1 MTPKEPAQDPRPQS
15 GLPLAVS
22 TGDPG
27 GVGPEVALRAVA
39 SQCRGDRAVLFGDV
53 QALRERAR
61 AFGIVEPR
69 LRVLRSDQGWELAEG
84 GIGLC
89 DSGIVWQ
96 PEALRHEPSA
106 AGGAA
111 QLAALDVAI
120 AAALEGRV
128 RGLVTAPMSKAAVNL
143 AGHDFIGHTEHLA
156 RAAGL
161 ADDDVT
167 MMFLGPRLRVAL
179 VTTHVAVS
187 ALRDEVTAPRVLR
200 TIAHLADAM
209 LRASR
214 PGDAPPRLLVTGV
227 NPHAGEGGLFGDD
240 EPRAIAPAIAQARA
254 LPTIVG
260 GRVRLE
266 GPLGAETAFRHAAGS
281 TTDAVVAM
289 MHDQATIASKLLD
302 WTQAV
307 NVTWGLPF
315 VRTSVDH
322 GVAYDAAA
330 QGNADDRGM
339 VSALA
344 MAQLLTGSTA

>member
-1 MTPKEPAQDPRPQS
+1 MKDASSAEPGRE
-15 GLPLAVS
+15 GRLPLAVS

-39 SQCRGDRAVLFGDV
+39 SQCERDRAVLFGDAR
-53 QALRERAR
+53 ALRERAL
-61 AFGIVEPR
+61 ALGIAEQR
-69 LRVLRSDQGWELAEG
+69 LHGLSPDQRWQLPEG
-84 GIGLC
+84 AIGLC
-89 DSGIVWQ
+89 DAGIAWSD
-96 PEALRHEPSA
+96 AARRHEVSA

-111 QLAALDVAI
+111 QLAALDLAI
-120 AAALEGRV
+120 AASLQGRV
-128 RGLVTAPMSKAAVNL
+128 RALVTAPMSKAAVNL
-143 AGHDFIGHTEHLA
+143 AGAEFIGHTEHLA

-161 ADDDVT
+161 ADDAVT

-179 VTTHVAVS
+179 VTTHVAVH
-187 ALRDEVTAPRVLR
+187 ALRDELTEQRVLR
-200 TIAHLADAM
+200 TITHLAEAV

-214 PGDAPPRLLVTGV
+214 TAAPPLRLLVTGV
-227 NPHAGEGGLFGDD
+227 NPHAGEGGLFGDE
-240 EPRAIAPAIAQARA
+240 EPRAIAPAIAKARA
-254 LPTIVG
+254 LLPFRSGEVLI
-260 GRVRLE
+260 E

-281 TTDAVVAM
+281 SRDAVVAM

-330 QGNADDRGM
+330 SGHADDRGM

-344 MAQLLTGSTA
+344 MAQLLTELSA

>member
-1 MTPKEPAQDPRPQS
+1 MLRPDEAW
-15 GLPLAVS
+15 GLP
-22 TGDPG
+22 
-27 GVGPEVALRAVA
+27 
-39 SQCRGDRAVLFGDV
+39 
-53 QALRERAR
+53 
-61 AFGIVEPR
+61 
-69 LRVLRSDQGWELAEG
+69 EG
-84 GIGLC
+84 AIGLC
-89 DSGIVWQ
+89 DSGIVWD
-96 PEALRHEPSA
+96 ARVLRHEPTA
-106 AGGAA
+106 AGGDA
-111 QLAALDVAI
+111 QLAALDGAI
-120 AAALEGRV
+120 AAALSGRA
-128 RGLVTAPMSKAAVNL
+128 RALVTAPISKAAVNL

-167 MMFLGPRLRVAL
+167 MMFLGPKLRVAL

-187 ALRDEVTAPRVLR
+187 ALRAEITAPRVLR
-200 TIAHLADAM
+200 TIQHLADAM

-214 PGDAPPRLLVTGV
+214 PGDDPPRLLVTGV

-240 EPRAIAPAIAQARA
+240 EPRAIVPAIAQART
-254 LPTIVG
+254 LPAIHA

-281 TTDAVVAM
+281 STDAVVAM

-330 QGNADDRGM
+330 QCSADDRGM
-339 VSALA
+339 VSAIA